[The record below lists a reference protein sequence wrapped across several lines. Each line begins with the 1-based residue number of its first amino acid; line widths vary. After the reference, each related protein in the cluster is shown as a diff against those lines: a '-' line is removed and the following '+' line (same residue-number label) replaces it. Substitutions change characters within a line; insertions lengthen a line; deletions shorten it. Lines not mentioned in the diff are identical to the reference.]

1 MLCAAH
7 SFSYSAQ
14 MHCSGC
20 GAEAGVGRARW
31 LDVRQRASPPGDT
44 ARDRLAGR
52 RGPRGDA
59 TPSAGAAGRWEHRA
73 CPRSPRRAFS
83 RRSMGCF
90 SRPSVARVLR
100 CRKGSDF
107 AEVQRARLCFCCP
120 CFWCHSQQIIAKL
133 SLVAL
138 LPVFFYEFL
147 ALALTFRSI

>member
-1 MLCAAH
+1 MGVTSAVTPCYTDECDSPLHVPSVKLPVTADLFIHGAEQVLCAAH

-31 LDVRQRASPPGDT
+31 LDVRQRASPPGDA

-52 RGPRGDA
+52 QGPRSDA

-90 SRPSVARVLR
+90 SRPSVASVLR
-100 CRKGSDF
+100 CRK
-107 AEVQRARLCFCCP
+107 ERL
-120 CFWCHSQQIIAKL
+120 
-133 SLVAL
+133 
-138 LPVFFYEFL
+138 
-147 ALALTFRSI
+147 